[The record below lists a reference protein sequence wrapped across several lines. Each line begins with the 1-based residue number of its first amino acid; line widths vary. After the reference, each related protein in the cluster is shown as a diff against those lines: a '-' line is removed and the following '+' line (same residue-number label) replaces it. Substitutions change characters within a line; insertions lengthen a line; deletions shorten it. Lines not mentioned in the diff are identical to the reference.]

1 MLGRHIR
8 LAGVRLIETTLSTKL
23 ADIPSISAPTLGL
36 LKAKKTRELGA
47 PTTASAAVPK
57 IVTAPST

>member
-23 ADIPSISAPTLGL
+23 AEVPLISTPTLAL
-36 LKAKKTRELGA
+36 LKAKKTRELNT
-47 PTTASAAVPK
+47 PTTASATVPK
-57 IVTAPST
+57 IVTAPSA